1 MDHATMHLGD
11 GPGARHSAGTPPQFP
26 PSPQAPQTPQFRQ
39 PPQPPGPQEPPQHPQ
54 YPQVPG
60 TPESP
65 EASRPPQYPQAAPH
79 HRSESAIEAYGLGK
93 RYRRGWA
100 LRDVSFRLPTGRVCG
115 LVGPNGAGK
124 STLMGLATDMIRP
137 TAGALRIFGA
147 APGSTEAVMRT
158 AFLTQEKPLFRRF
171 TVAETLRLGRE
182 LNPRWDQRVAEELV
196 RAGHVPLEAKI
207 GTLSGGQRTRVAFAL
222 AFGKRPDLLILDEP
236 MADLD
241 PLVRREL
248 MATLTAAAAE
258 RGTTVLI
265 SSHML
270 AELEHICDYLV
281 VVANGGLRLAGEVN
295 ELRAAH
301 ALFAVPPGASL
312 PVGGPHQVIESEPR
326 GGAGRP
332 GVLVRLGAPVP
343 YGGQAEPPTLEELLL
358 AYLRSPDAPPLIAP
372 GARPGDI
379 HDVITRD
386 RQKAVTA

>member
-1 MDHATMHLGD
+1 MDHATMHLGN
-11 GPGARHSAGTPPQFP
+11 GPGSRRPAVT
-26 PSPQAPQTPQFRQ
+26 SPQ
-39 PPQPPGPQEPPQHPQ
+39 
-54 YPQVPG
+54 
-60 TPESP
+60 SP
-65 EASRPPQYPQAAPH
+65 EP
-79 HRSESAIEAYGLGK
+79 AIEARGLGK
-93 RYRRGWA
+93 KYRRGWA
-100 LRDVSFRLPTGRVCG
+100 LRDVSFRLPAGRVCG

-147 APGSTEAVMRT
+147 APGSTEAVLRT

-171 TVAETLRLGRE
+171 TVAETLRLGHE
-182 LNPRWDQRVAEELV
+182 LNPHWNQGVAEGIV
-196 RAGHVPLEAKI
+196 RAGQVPLAARI

-222 AFGKRPDLLILDEP
+222 AFGKCPDLLILDEP

-270 AELEHICDYLV
+270 AELEHICDYLL

-301 ALFAVPPGASL
+301 ALFAVPPGTSFPAGS
-312 PVGGPHQVIESEPR
+312 PHRVIGSESPDVE
-326 GGAGRP
+326 GRP
-332 GVLVRLGAPVP
+332 GVLVRLGAPP
-343 YGGQAEPPTLEELLL
+343 QYGGQAETPTLEELLL

-372 GARPGDI
+372 GAQVGDN
-379 HDVITRD
+379 HDILTRD